1 MITIIYN
8 EDAMEDYPEFPP
20 CVMTTTIENEGM
32 SWPDLMG
39 VFARQLPHPDN
50 GRRKISVLG
59 QRTMHHLWTSKWA
72 VDTTRI

>member
-1 MITIIYN
+1 MITIIYS

-39 VFARQLPHPDN
+39 VFARQLPKMGYNLDVNELEDAIDALLPN
-50 GRRKISVLG
+50 RRSYL
-59 QRTMHHLWTSKWA
+59 
-72 VDTTRI
+72 